1 MVVAAADHLDR
12 WLDVR
17 MPPYELQMW
26 VFHELVLGLK
36 AQQAL
41 GIMDDHHGVSWN
53 LDVLGA
59 HPQERSPLID
69 IDSRATSREQYEFVF
84 LFHAMAALRP

>member
-1 MVVAAADHLDR
+1 
-12 WLDVR
+12 
-17 MPPYELQMW
+17 MPPYERQMW
-26 VFHELVLGLK
+26 VFHQLVLGLK

-41 GIMDDHHGVSWN
+41 GIIDDRHEVSWN

-69 IDSRATSREQYEFVF
+69 IDSLATSREQYEFVF
-84 LFHAMAALRP
+84 LFHAIAALRP